1 MVLIQF
7 KLLNTNL
14 TNRLIWLE
22 GSLSPHFKIMAVSQ
36 GGTNLITLA
45 QYKDFAGLQGVSEDA
60 KLNVIIPSISQA
72 VKTYCGTSFV
82 DFVGADKTEF
92 FDIKDNFTNAIMLD
106 ESPIISVSSVQ
117 ERDGQSASYTTLITE
132 NSDNSGKFEYVIDFE
147 TDTIFRTDANSDKM
161 FPKGRKAVKV
171 VYRAGYASTPQ
182 DLKLA
187 CFDLVKYY
195 LKDERKERLSISGAQ
210 ISNQVTTSLRE
221 NIGFPDHIK
230 RILDFYKLYK

>member
-1 MVLIQF
+1 
-7 KLLNTNL
+7 
-14 TNRLIWLE
+14 
-22 GSLSPHFKIMAVSQ
+22 MAVSQ

-45 QYKDFAGLQGVSEDA
+45 QYKDFAGLNGVSEDA
-60 KLNVIIPSISQA
+60 KLNVIIPSVSQA

-82 DFVGADKTEF
+82 DFYSSAKTEF
-92 FDIKDNFTNAIMLD
+92 FDIKDNHTTAIMLD
-106 ESPIISVSSVQ
+106 ESPIVSITSVQ
-117 ERDGQSASYTTLITE
+117 ERDGQASAYVTLISE
-132 NSDNSGKFEYVIDFE
+132 NSDGSGKYEYTVDEE
-147 TDTIFRTDANSDKM
+147 TDTIFRTEDTTDKS

-171 VYRAGYASTPQ
+171 VYKAGYASTPG

-187 CFDLVKYY
+187 LFDLVKYY

>member
-1 MVLIQF
+1 M
-7 KLLNTNL
+7 
-14 TNRLIWLE
+14 
-22 GSLSPHFKIMAVSQ
+22 
-36 GGTNLITLA
+36 
-45 QYKDFAGLQGVSEDA
+45 SEDA
-60 KLNVIIPSISQA
+60 KLNVIIPSVSQA

-82 DFVGADKTEF
+82 DFYSSAKTEF
-92 FDIKDNFTNAIMLD
+92 FDIKDNHTTAVMLD
-106 ESPIISVSSVQ
+106 ESPIVAITSVQ
-117 ERDGQSASYTTLITE
+117 ERDGQGSAYVTLISE
-132 NSDNSGKFEYVIDFE
+132 NSDGSGKYEYTVDEE
-147 TDTIFRTDANSDKM
+147 TDTIFRTEDTADKA

-171 VYRAGYASTPQ
+171 VYRAGYASTPG

-187 CFDLVKYY
+187 LFDLVKYY